1 MKDRAKC
8 RVLSV
13 GRLESPGLSAQRC
26 PSGGG
31 ISMYPEM
38 VDYEQTCREFR
49 WEVPEHYNFAFD
61 VIDRWGEDAEKLAM
75 LWVNERGAEKRLTF
89 RDFTMRS
96 NQVGNALRTMS
107 IRKGERILIMS
118 PRLPEW
124 WEAVLGIMKIGA
136 ISMPGTTLLTPK
148 DVAYRIQAAE
158 AVAVITDEE
167 GVRKVEQVADECPTL
182 RLKLLL
188 GAERE
193 GWVNYTRA
201 VASAMSTLRREPTR
215 GDEPMMIYFTSGTV
229 GYPKMVLHTHV
240 SYPIGHVV
248 TGKYWLDL
256 KPTDLHW
263 NLSDTGWAKAAYSN
277 LFGPWIM
284 GAAMF
289 TFDGRG
295 RFDARQTLDLLER
308 YPISTFCAPPTAY
321 RLLVLENLSRY
332 RLSAL
337 RHCIGAGEPLNPE
350 VIEAWQLGTG
360 QTIRDGYGQTET
372 VILVA
377 NFPPLPVKPGS
388 MGKPSPGFT
397 VGVVDDDGREVRAG
411 TEGDIAVK
419 LTPMRPVG
427 MFKEYWRNPEA
438 TSNCSRGEW
447 YITGDRAIKDD
458 DGYFWFVGRAD
469 DVIISAGY
477 RIGPFEV
484 ESALVEHPSVAEAA
498 VVASPDRIRGDIVKA
513 FVVLAPGHQPSEQ
526 LTQDLQEHVKRVTA
540 PYKYPREIE
549 FTTELPKT
557 ISGKIRRVELR
568 QRERDRKAVGRPQN

>member
-1 MKDRAKC
+1 
-8 RVLSV
+8 
-13 GRLESPGLSAQRC
+13 
-26 PSGGG
+26 
-31 ISMYPEM
+31 MYPEM
-38 VDYEQTCREFR
+38 VDYEQACREFR
-49 WEVPEHYNFAFD
+49 WEVPEHYNFAVD
-61 VIDRWGEDAEKLAM
+61 VVDHWGEDAQKLAM
-75 LWVNERGAEKRLTF
+75 LWVNERGDEKRLTF
-89 RDFTMRS
+89 RDFTVRS
-96 NQVGNALRTMS
+96 NQVGNALRTTG
-107 IRKGERILIMS
+107 IRKGDRILIMS

-167 GVRKVEQVADECPTL
+167 GALKVEQVANECPTL
-182 RLKLLL
+182 RLKIVL

-193 GWVNYTRA
+193 GWVNYARA
-201 VASAMSTLRREPTR
+201 VVLAMSTLKPEPTR
-215 GDEPMMIYFTSGTV
+215 SDEPMMIYFTSGTV

-240 SYPIGHVV
+240 SYPIGHIV

-295 RFDARQTLDLLER
+295 RFDARQTLELLER

-321 RLLVLENLSRY
+321 RLLVLENLRHY
-332 RLSAL
+332 HLAAL

-350 VIEAWQLGTG
+350 VIEAWQRGTG
-360 QTIRDGYGQTET
+360 QIIRDGYGQTET

-388 MGKPSPGFT
+388 MGKPSPGLT
-397 VGVVDDDGREVRAG
+397 IGIVDDDGREVPAG
-411 TEGDIAVK
+411 IEGDIAVK
-419 LTPMRPVG
+419 LTPIRPVG
-427 MFKEYWRNPEA
+427 LFKEYWRNPEA
-438 TSNCSRGEW
+438 TSNCIRGEW
-447 YITGDRAIKDD
+447 YITGDRAIRDA
-458 DGYFWFVGRAD
+458 DGYFWFIGRAD

-498 VVASPDRIRGDIVKA
+498 VVASPDQLRGEIVKA
-513 FVVLAPGHQPSEQ
+513 FVILAPGHQPSEQ
-526 LTQDLQEHVKRVTA
+526 LMQDLQEHVKRVTA

-568 QRERDRKAVGRPQN
+568 QRERDRKAVGRPQD

>member
-1 MKDRAKC
+1 
-8 RVLSV
+8 V
-13 GRLESPGLSAQRC
+13 
-26 PSGGG
+26 
-31 ISMYPEM
+31 YPEM
-38 VDYEQTCREFR
+38 VDYEQACREFR
-49 WEVPEHYNFAFD
+49 WEVPEHYNFAVD
-61 VIDRWGEDAEKLAM
+61 VVDHWGEDAQKLAM
-75 LWVNERGAEKRLTF
+75 LWVNERGDEKRLTF
-89 RDFTMRS
+89 RDFTVRS
-96 NQVGNALRTMS
+96 NQVGNALRTMG
-107 IRKGERILIMS
+107 IRKGDRILTMS

-167 GVRKVEQVADECPTL
+167 GALKVEQVANECPTL
-182 RLKLLL
+182 RLKIVL

-193 GWVNYTRA
+193 GWVNYARA
-201 VASAMSTLRREPTR
+201 VALAMSTLKPELTR
-215 GDEPMMIYFTSGTV
+215 SDEPMMIYFTSGTV

-240 SYPIGHVV
+240 SYPIGHIV

-295 RFDARQTLDLLER
+295 RFDARQTLELLER

-321 RLLVLENLSRY
+321 RLLVLENLRHY
-332 RLSAL
+332 HLAAL

-350 VIEAWQLGTG
+350 VIEAWQRGTG
-360 QTIRDGYGQTET
+360 QIIRDGYGQTET

-388 MGKPSPGFT
+388 MGKPSPGLT
-397 VGVVDDDGREVRAG
+397 VGIVDDDGREVPAG
-411 TEGDIAVK
+411 IEGDIAVK

-427 MFKEYWRNPEA
+427 LFKEYWRNPEA
-438 TSNCSRGEW
+438 TSSCIRGEW
-447 YITGDRAIKDD
+447 YITGDRAIRDA
-458 DGYFWFVGRAD
+458 DGYFWFIGRAD

-498 VVASPDRIRGDIVKA
+498 VVASPDQLRGEIVKA
-513 FVVLAPGHQPSEQ
+513 FVILAPGHQPSEQ
-526 LTQDLQEHVKRVTA
+526 LMQDLQEHVKRVTA

-568 QRERDRKAVGRPQN
+568 QRERDRKAVGRPQD

>member
-1 MKDRAKC
+1 
-8 RVLSV
+8 
-13 GRLESPGLSAQRC
+13 
-26 PSGGG
+26 
-31 ISMYPEM
+31 MYPEM
-38 VDYEQTCREFR
+38 VNYEQTCREFR
-49 WEVPEHYNFAFD
+49 WEVPEYYNFAFD
-61 VIDRWGEDAEKLAM
+61 VVDRWGEDADKLAM
-75 LWVNERGAEKRLTF
+75 LWVNDRGDEKHLTF
-89 RDFTMRS
+89 HDFAMRS
-96 NQVGNALRTMS
+96 NQVGNALRTMG
-107 IRKGERILIMS
+107 IRTGERIFIMS

-158 AVAVITDEE
+158 AVAVIADEE
-167 GVRKVEQVADECPTL
+167 GALKVEQVADECPTL
-182 RLKLLL
+182 RLKILL

-201 VASAMSTLRREPTR
+201 VASAMSTLKREPTR

-240 SYPIGHVV
+240 SYPIGHIV

-256 KPTDLHW
+256 KPADLHW

-284 GAAMF
+284 GAALF

-295 RFDARQTLDLLER
+295 RFDARQTLELLER

-321 RLLVLENLSRY
+321 RLLVLEDLSRY

-337 RHCIGAGEPLNPE
+337 RHCSGAGEPLNPE

-360 QTIRDGYGQTET
+360 QSIRDGYGQTET

-397 VGVVDDDGREVRAG
+397 VGVVDDDGREVPAG

-419 LTPMRPVG
+419 LTPMRPAG

-438 TSNCSRGEW
+438 TSNCMRGEW

-484 ESALVEHPSVAEAA
+484 ESALVEHPAVAEAA
-498 VVASPDRIRGDIVKA
+498 VVASPDQIRGDIVKA
-513 FVVLAPGHQPSEQ
+513 FVILAPGHQPSEQ
-526 LTQDLQEHVKRVTA
+526 LMQDLQEHVKRVTA

-568 QRERDRKAVGRPQN
+568 QHERDRKAVGRPQD

>member
-1 MKDRAKC
+1 
-8 RVLSV
+8 V
-13 GRLESPGLSAQRC
+13 
-26 PSGGG
+26 
-31 ISMYPEM
+31 YPEM
-38 VDYEQTCREFR
+38 VDYEQACREFR
-49 WEVPEHYNFAFD
+49 WEVPEHYNFAVD
-61 VIDRWGEDAEKLAM
+61 VVDHWGEDAQKLAM
-75 LWVNERGAEKRLTF
+75 LWVNERGDEKRLTF
-89 RDFTMRS
+89 RDFTVRS
-96 NQVGNALRTMS
+96 NQVGNALRTTG
-107 IRKGERILIMS
+107 IRKGDRILIMS

-167 GVRKVEQVADECPTL
+167 GALKVEQVANECPTL
-182 RLKLLL
+182 RLKIVL

-193 GWVNYTRA
+193 GWVNYARA
-201 VASAMSTLRREPTR
+201 VAVAMSTLKPEPTR
-215 GDEPMMIYFTSGTV
+215 SDEPMMIYFTSGTV

-240 SYPIGHVV
+240 SYPIGHIV

-295 RFDARQTLDLLER
+295 RFDARQTLELLER

-321 RLLVLENLSRY
+321 RLLVLENLRHY
-332 RLSAL
+332 HLAAL

-350 VIEAWQLGTG
+350 VIEAWQRGTG
-360 QTIRDGYGQTET
+360 QIIRDGYGQTET

-388 MGKPSPGFT
+388 MGKPSPGLT
-397 VGVVDDDGREVRAG
+397 IGIVDDDGREVPAG
-411 TEGDIAVK
+411 IEGDIAVK
-419 LTPMRPVG
+419 LTPIRPVSL
-427 MFKEYWRNPEA
+427 FKEYWRNPEA
-438 TSNCSRGEW
+438 TSNCIRGEW
-447 YITGDRAIKDD
+447 YITGDRAIRDA
-458 DGYFWFVGRAD
+458 DGYFWFIGRAD

-498 VVASPDRIRGDIVKA
+498 VVASPDQLRGEIVKA
-513 FVVLAPGHQPSEQ
+513 FVILAPGHQPSEQ
-526 LTQDLQEHVKRVTA
+526 LMQDLQEHVKRVTA

-568 QRERDRKAVGRPQN
+568 QRERDRKAVGRPQD

>member
-1 MKDRAKC
+1 
-8 RVLSV
+8 V
-13 GRLESPGLSAQRC
+13 
-26 PSGGG
+26 
-31 ISMYPEM
+31 YPEM
-38 VDYEQTCREFR
+38 VDYEQTCCEFR
-49 WEVPEHYNFAFD
+49 WDVPEHYNFAFD
-61 VIDRWGEDAEKLAM
+61 VVDRWGEEAQKLAM
-75 LWVNERGAEKRLTF
+75 LWVNDRGDEKRLNF
-89 RDFTMRS
+89 RDFAVRS
-96 NQVGNALRTMS
+96 NQVGNALRSMGM
-107 IRKGERILIMS
+107 RQGDRILIMS

-136 ISMPGTTLLTPK
+136 ISMPGTTLLTSK
-148 DVAYRIQAAE
+148 DVAYRIQSAE

-167 GVRKVEQVADECPTL
+167 GAWKVAQVADECPTL
-182 RLKLLL
+182 RLKILL

-201 VASAMSTLRREPTR
+201 VASAMTTLKREPTR

-240 SYPIGHVV
+240 SYPIGHLV

-295 RFDARQTLDLLER
+295 RFDARQTLELLER

-321 RLLVLENLSRY
+321 RLLVLENLRQY
-332 RLSAL
+332 RLAAL
-337 RHCIGAGEPLNPE
+337 RHCVGAGEPLNPE
-350 VIEAWQLGTG
+350 VIEAWRRGTG

-397 VGVVDDDGREVRAG
+397 IGVVDDDGREVPPG

-419 LTPMRPVG
+419 LTPRRPVG
-427 MFKEYWRNPEA
+427 LFKEYWRNPEA
-438 TSNCSRGEW
+438 TTNCLRGEW

-458 DGYFWFVGRAD
+458 EGYFWFVGRAD

-484 ESALVEHPSVAEAA
+484 ESALIEHPSVAEAA
-498 VVASPDRIRGDIVKA
+498 VIASPDQIRGDIVKA
-513 FVVLAPGHQPSEQ
+513 FVILAPGHQPSEQ
-526 LTQDLQEHVKRVTA
+526 LIQDLQEHVKRVTA

-568 QRERDRKAVGRPQN
+568 QRERDRKAVERITD

>member
-1 MKDRAKC
+1 
-8 RVLSV
+8 
-13 GRLESPGLSAQRC
+13 
-26 PSGGG
+26 
-31 ISMYPEM
+31 M
-38 VDYEQTCREFR
+38 VDYEQTCREFS
-49 WEVPEHYNFAFD
+49 WEVPQHYNFAFD
-61 VIDRWGEDAEKLAM
+61 VVDRWGEDAEKLAM
-75 LWVNERGAEKRLTF
+75 LWLDERGNERRLTF
-89 RDFTMRS
+89 RDFTIRS
-96 NQVGNALRTMS
+96 NQVGNALRSMG
-107 IRKGERILIMS
+107 IRAGDRILIML

-124 WEAVLGIMKIGA
+124 WEAVLAIMKIGA
-136 ISMPGTTLLTPK
+136 ISMPGTMLLTPK
-148 DVAYRIQAAE
+148 DVAYRIQSAE
-158 AVAVITDEE
+158 AAAVITDAE
-167 GVRKVEQVADECPTL
+167 GAQKVEQVADECPTL
-182 RLKLLL
+182 RLRVLL
-188 GAERE
+188 GDERE

-201 VASAMSTLRREPTR
+201 VASAMTSLRREPTR
-215 GDEPMMIYFTSGTV
+215 SEAPMMIYFTSGTV

-240 SYPIGHVV
+240 SYPIGHIV

-295 RFDARQTLDLLER
+295 RFDAQQTLELLER

-332 RLSAL
+332 RPPAL

-350 VIEAWQLGTG
+350 VIEAWQRGTG

-377 NFPPLPVKPGS
+377 NFPPLRVKPGS

-397 VGVVDDDGREVRAG
+397 ISVLDDDGREVPAG

-419 LTPMRPVG
+419 LTPTRPVG
-427 MFKEYWRNPEA
+427 MFSEYWRNPEA
-438 TSNCSRGEW
+438 TANCIRGEW
-447 YITGDRAIKDD
+447 YITGDRAIRDE

-484 ESALVEHPSVAEAA
+484 ESALVEHPAVAESA
-498 VVASPDRIRGDIVKA
+498 VVASPDQIRGDIVKA
-513 FVVLAPGHQPSEQ
+513 FVILVPGHQPSEQ
-526 LTQDLQEHVKRVTA
+526 LVQDLQEHVKRVTA

-549 FTTELPKT
+549 FATELPKT

-568 QRERDRKAVGRPQN
+568 QRERDRKAVGQASSGEST

>member
-1 MKDRAKC
+1 M
-8 RVLSV
+8 L
-13 GRLESPGLSAQRC
+13 
-26 PSGGG
+26 
-31 ISMYPEM
+31 
-38 VDYEQTCREFR
+38 DYEQTCRDFR
-49 WEVPEHYNFAFD
+49 WDVPGHYNFAFD
-61 VIDRWGEDAEKLAM
+61 VVDRWGEDAEKLAM
-75 LWVNERGAEKRLTF
+75 LWVNERGDEKRLTF
-89 RDFTMRS
+89 GDFTARS
-96 NQVGNALRTMS
+96 NQVANALRTLGL
-107 IRKGERILIMS
+107 RKGDRILIML
-118 PRLPEW
+118 PRVPEW
-124 WEAVLGIMKIGA
+124 WEAVLGMMKIGA

-148 DVAYRIQAAE
+148 DVAYRIRSAE
-158 AVAVITDEE
+158 AAAVITDEE
-167 GVRKVEQVADECPTL
+167 GAFKVEQVADDCPTL
-182 RLKLLL
+182 RLKILL
-188 GAERE
+188 GPERE

-201 VASAMSTLRREPTR
+201 VASAMANLTREPTR

-229 GYPKMVLHTHV
+229 GYPKMVLHTHA
-240 SYPIGHVV
+240 SYPIGHIV

-295 RFDARQTLDLLER
+295 RFDARQTLELLER

-321 RLLVLENLSRY
+321 RLLVLEDLSRY

-337 RHCIGAGEPLNPE
+337 RHCTGAGEPLNPE
-350 VIEAWQLGTG
+350 VIEAWQRGTG

-377 NFPPLPVKPGS
+377 NFPPLPVKAGS

-397 VGVVDDDGREVRAG
+397 VSIVDDDGREVPAG

-419 LTPMRPVG
+419 LTPTRPVG
-427 MFKEYWRNPEA
+427 IFSEYWRNPEA
-438 TSNCSRGEW
+438 TGNCIRGEW
-447 YITGDRAIKDD
+447 YITGDRAIKDE

-484 ESALVEHPSVAEAA
+484 ESALIEHPAVAEAA
-498 VVASPDRIRGDIVKA
+498 VVASPDEIRGEVVKA
-513 FVVLAPGHQPSEQ
+513 FVILAPGHQPSEQ
-526 LTQDLQEHVKRVTA
+526 LVQDLQEHVKRVTA
-540 PYKYPREIE
+540 PYKYPREVE
-549 FTTELPKT
+549 FSAELPKT

-568 QRERDRKAVGRPQN
+568 QRERDRKTAGKPVD

>member
-1 MKDRAKC
+1 
-8 RVLSV
+8 V
-13 GRLESPGLSAQRC
+13 
-26 PSGGG
+26 
-31 ISMYPEM
+31 YPEM

-49 WEVPEHYNFAFD
+49 WETPQHYNFAFD
-61 VIDRWGEDAEKLAM
+61 VVDRWGEDAQKLAM
-75 LWVNERGAEKRLTF
+75 LWVNEQGDEKRLSF
-89 RDFTMRS
+89 RDFTARS
-96 NQVGNALRTMS
+96 NQVGNALRSMG
-107 IRKGERILIMS
+107 ICQGDRILIMA

-124 WEAVLGIMKIGA
+124 WEAVLGVMKIGA
-136 ISMPGTTLLTPK
+136 VSMPGTTLLTPK
-148 DVAYRIQAAE
+148 DVAYRIQSGE

-167 GVRKVEQVADECPTL
+167 GALKVEQVAGECPTL
-182 RLKLLL
+182 RLKILL

-201 VASAMSTLRREPTR
+201 VAAAMSTLKREPTH

-240 SYPIGHVV
+240 SYPIGHIV

-284 GAAMF
+284 GAALF

-321 RLLVLENLSRY
+321 RLLVLEHLSHY

-337 RHCIGAGEPLNPE
+337 RHCVGAGEPLNPE
-350 VIEAWQLGTG
+350 VIEAWQRGTG

-377 NFPPLPVKPGS
+377 NFPPMPVKPGS
-388 MGKPSPGFT
+388 MGKPSPGFI
-397 VGVVDDDGREVRAG
+397 VGIVDDNGREVPPG

-427 MFKEYWRNPEA
+427 LFKEYWRNSEA
-438 TSNCSRGEW
+438 TSNCIRGEW
-447 YITGDRAIKDD
+447 YMTGDRAVKDEE
-458 DGYFWFVGRAD
+458 GYFWFVGRAD

-484 ESALVEHPSVAEAA
+484 ESALVEHPAVAEAA
-498 VVASPDRIRGDIVKA
+498 VVASPDQIRGDIVKA
-513 FVVLAPGHQPSEQ
+513 FVILAPGHQPSEP
-526 LTQDLQEHVKRVTA
+526 LKQDLQEHVKRVTA

-549 FTTELPKT
+549 FATELPKT

-568 QRERDRKAVGRPQN
+568 QQEVDRKAVNRPED

>member
-1 MKDRAKC
+1 
-8 RVLSV
+8 
-13 GRLESPGLSAQRC
+13 
-26 PSGGG
+26 
-31 ISMYPEM
+31 MYPVM

-49 WEVPEHYNFAFD
+49 WEVPEYYNFAFD
-61 VIDRWGEDAEKLAM
+61 VVDRWGEDVEKLAM
-75 LWVNERGAEKRLTF
+75 LWVNERGDEKHLTF
-89 RDFTMRS
+89 HDFTMRS
-96 NQVGNALRTMS
+96 NQVGNALRTMGL
-107 IRKGERILIMS
+107 RKGERVFIMA

-124 WEAVLGIMKIGA
+124 WEAVLGIMKVGA

-167 GVRKVEQVADECPTL
+167 GALKVEQVADDCPTL
-182 RLKLLL
+182 RLKILL

-201 VASAMSTLRREPTR
+201 VASAMSTLKRELTR

-240 SYPIGHVV
+240 SYPIGHII

-256 KPTDLHW
+256 KPDDLHW

-295 RFDARQTLDLLER
+295 RFDARQTLELLER

-321 RLLVLENLSRY
+321 RLLVLEDLSRY

-337 RHCIGAGEPLNPE
+337 RHCSGAGEPLNPE

-360 QTIRDGYGQTET
+360 QSIRDGYGQTET

-397 VGVVDDDGREVRAG
+397 VGVVDDDGREVPAG

-419 LTPMRPVG
+419 LTPMRPAG

-438 TSNCSRGEW
+438 TSNCMRGEW

-484 ESALVEHPSVAEAA
+484 ESALVEHPAVAEAA
-498 VVASPDRIRGDIVKA
+498 VVASPDQIRGDIVKA
-513 FVVLAPGHQPSEQ
+513 FVILAPGYQPSEQ
-526 LTQDLQEHVKRVTA
+526 LMQNLQEHVKRVTA

-549 FTTELPKT
+549 FTSELPKT

-568 QRERDRKAVGRPQN
+568 QHERDRKAVGRPQD

>member
-1 MKDRAKC
+1 MGIHKEDR
-8 RVLSV
+8 L
-13 GRLESPGLSAQRC
+13 
-26 PSGGG
+26 
-31 ISMYPEM
+31 
-38 VDYEQTCREFR
+38 
-49 WEVPEHYNFAFD
+49 
-61 VIDRWGEDAEKLAM
+61 
-75 LWVNERGAEKRLTF
+75 
-89 RDFTMRS
+89 
-96 NQVGNALRTMS
+96 
-107 IRKGERILIMS
+107 LIMS

-148 DVAYRIQAAE
+148 DVAYRIQSAE

-167 GVRKVEQVADECPTL
+167 GALKVEQVADECPTL
-182 RLKLLL
+182 RLKILL

-193 GWVNYTRA
+193 GWVNYSRV
-201 VASAMSTLRREPTR
+201 VASAMTNLKREPTR
-215 GDEPMMIYFTSGTV
+215 SDAPMMIYFTSGTV

-240 SYPIGHVV
+240 SYPIGHIV

-277 LFGPWIM
+277 LFGPWVT

-295 RFDARQTLDLLER
+295 RFDARQTLELLER

-321 RLLVLENLSRY
+321 RLLVLENLSHY

-337 RHCIGAGEPLNPE
+337 RHCVGAGEPLNPE
-350 VIEAWQLGTG
+350 VIEAWQRGTG

-397 VGVVDDDGREVRAG
+397 AGVVDDDGREVPAG

-419 LTPMRPVG
+419 LMPARPVG

-438 TSNCSRGEW
+438 TSNCLRGEW
-447 YITGDRAIKDD
+447 YITGDRAIRDEE
-458 DGYFWFVGRAD
+458 GYFWFIGRAD

-484 ESALVEHPSVAEAA
+484 ESALVEHPAVAEAA
-498 VVASPDRIRGDIVKA
+498 VVASPDQIRGDIVKA
-513 FVVLAPGHQPSEQ
+513 FVILAPGHQPSEQ
-526 LTQDLQEHVKRVTA
+526 LVQDLQEHVKRVTA

-549 FTTELPKT
+549 FTPELPKT

-568 QRERDRKAVGRPQN
+568 QREHDRKTAGKPVD

>member
-1 MKDRAKC
+1 
-8 RVLSV
+8 V
-13 GRLESPGLSAQRC
+13 
-26 PSGGG
+26 
-31 ISMYPEM
+31 YPEM

-49 WEVPEHYNFAFD
+49 WETPQHYNFAFD
-61 VIDRWGEDAEKLAM
+61 VVDRWGEDAQKLAM
-75 LWVNERGAEKRLTF
+75 LWVNEQGDEKRLSF
-89 RDFTMRS
+89 RDFTARS
-96 NQVGNALRTMS
+96 NQVGNALRCMG
-107 IRKGERILIMS
+107 ICQGDRILIMA

-124 WEAVLGIMKIGA
+124 WEAVLGVMKIGA
-136 ISMPGTTLLTPK
+136 VSMPGTTLLTPK
-148 DVAYRIQAAE
+148 DVAYRIQSGE

-167 GVRKVEQVADECPTL
+167 GALKVEQVAGECPTL
-182 RLKLLL
+182 RLKILL

-201 VASAMSTLRREPTR
+201 VAAAMSTLKREPTR

-240 SYPIGHVV
+240 SYPIGHIV

-284 GAAMF
+284 GAALF

-321 RLLVLENLSRY
+321 RLLVLEHLSHY

-337 RHCIGAGEPLNPE
+337 RHCVGAGEPLNPE
-350 VIEAWQLGTG
+350 VIEAWQRGTG

-377 NFPPLPVKPGS
+377 NFPPMPVKPGS
-388 MGKPSPGFT
+388 MGKPSPGFI
-397 VGVVDDDGREVRAG
+397 VGIVDDNGREVPPG

-427 MFKEYWRNPEA
+427 LFKEYWRNSEA
-438 TSNCSRGEW
+438 TSNCIRGEW
-447 YITGDRAIKDD
+447 YMTGDRAVKDEE
-458 DGYFWFVGRAD
+458 GYFWFVGRAD

-484 ESALVEHPSVAEAA
+484 ESALVEHPAVAEAA
-498 VVASPDRIRGDIVKA
+498 VVASPDQIRGDIVKA
-513 FVVLAPGHQPSEQ
+513 FVILAPGHQPSEP
-526 LTQDLQEHVKRVTA
+526 LKQDLQEHVKRVTA

-549 FTTELPKT
+549 FATELPKT

-568 QRERDRKAVGRPQN
+568 QQEVDRKAVNRPED

>member
-1 MKDRAKC
+1 
-8 RVLSV
+8 V
-13 GRLESPGLSAQRC
+13 
-26 PSGGG
+26 
-31 ISMYPEM
+31 YPEM
-38 VDYEQTCREFR
+38 LDYEQTCRDFR
-49 WEVPEHYNFAFD
+49 WDVPGHYNFAFD
-61 VIDRWGEDAEKLAM
+61 VVDRWGEDAEKLAM
-75 LWVNERGAEKRLTF
+75 LWVNERGDEKRLTF
-89 RDFTMRS
+89 GDFTARS
-96 NQVGNALRTMS
+96 NQVANALRTLG
-107 IRKGERILIMS
+107 IRKGDRILIML
-118 PRLPEW
+118 PRVPEW
-124 WEAVLGIMKIGA
+124 WEAVLGMMKIGA

-148 DVAYRIQAAE
+148 DVAYRIRSAE
-158 AVAVITDEE
+158 AAAVITDEE
-167 GVRKVEQVADECPTL
+167 GAFKVEQVADDCPTL
-182 RLKLLL
+182 RLKILL
-188 GAERE
+188 GPERE

-201 VASAMSTLRREPTR
+201 VASAMANLTREPTR

-229 GYPKMVLHTHV
+229 GYPKMVLHTHA
-240 SYPIGHVV
+240 SYPIGHIV

-295 RFDARQTLDLLER
+295 RFDARQTLELLER

-321 RLLVLENLSRY
+321 RLLVLEDLSRY

-337 RHCIGAGEPLNPE
+337 RHCTGAGEPLNPE
-350 VIEAWQLGTG
+350 VIEAWQRGTG

-377 NFPPLPVKPGS
+377 NFPPLPVKAGS

-397 VGVVDDDGREVRAG
+397 VSIVDDDGREVPAG

-419 LTPMRPVG
+419 LTPTRPVG
-427 MFKEYWRNPEA
+427 IFSEYWRNPEA
-438 TSNCSRGEW
+438 TGNCIRGEW
-447 YITGDRAIKDD
+447 YITGDRAIKDE

-484 ESALVEHPSVAEAA
+484 ESALIEHPAVAEAA
-498 VVASPDRIRGDIVKA
+498 VVASPDEIRGEVVKA
-513 FVVLAPGHQPSEQ
+513 FVILAPGHQPSEQ
-526 LTQDLQEHVKRVTA
+526 LVQDLQEHVKRVTA

-549 FTTELPKT
+549 FSTELPKT

-568 QRERDRKAVGRPQN
+568 QRERDRKTAGKPVD

>member
-1 MKDRAKC
+1 
-8 RVLSV
+8 
-13 GRLESPGLSAQRC
+13 
-26 PSGGG
+26 
-31 ISMYPEM
+31 MYPEM
-38 VDYEQTCREFR
+38 LDYEQTCRDFR
-49 WEVPEHYNFAFD
+49 WDVPGHYNFAFD
-61 VIDRWGEDAEKLAM
+61 VVDRWGEDAEKLAM
-75 LWVNERGAEKRLTF
+75 LWVNERGDEKRLTF
-89 RDFTMRS
+89 GDFTARS
-96 NQVGNALRTMS
+96 NQVANALRTLGL
-107 IRKGERILIMS
+107 RKGDRILIML
-118 PRLPEW
+118 PRVPEW
-124 WEAVLGIMKIGA
+124 WEAVLGMMKIGA

-148 DVAYRIQAAE
+148 DVAYRIRSAE
-158 AVAVITDEE
+158 AAAIITDEE
-167 GVRKVEQVADECPTL
+167 GAFKVEQVADDCPTL
-182 RLKLLL
+182 RLKILL
-188 GAERE
+188 GPERE

-201 VASAMSTLRREPTR
+201 VASAMANLTREPTR

-229 GYPKMVLHTHV
+229 GYPKMVLHTHA
-240 SYPIGHVV
+240 SYPIGHIV

-295 RFDARQTLDLLER
+295 RFDARQTLELLER

-321 RLLVLENLSRY
+321 RLLVLEDLSRY

-337 RHCIGAGEPLNPE
+337 RHCTGAGEPLNPE
-350 VIEAWQLGTG
+350 VIEAWQRGTG

-377 NFPPLPVKPGS
+377 NFPPLPVKAGS

-397 VGVVDDDGREVRAG
+397 VSIVDDDGREVPAG

-419 LTPMRPVG
+419 LTPTRPVG
-427 MFKEYWRNPEA
+427 IFSEYWRNPEA
-438 TSNCSRGEW
+438 TGNCIRGEW
-447 YITGDRAIKDD
+447 YITGDRAIKDE

-469 DVIISAGY
+469 DVIISAGF

-484 ESALVEHPSVAEAA
+484 ESALIEHPAVAEAA
-498 VVASPDRIRGDIVKA
+498 VVASPDEIRGEVVKA
-513 FVVLAPGHQPSEQ
+513 FVILAPGHQPSEQ
-526 LTQDLQEHVKRVTA
+526 LVQDLQEHVKRVTA
-540 PYKYPREIE
+540 PYKYPREVE
-549 FTTELPKT
+549 FSAELPKT

-568 QRERDRKAVGRPQN
+568 QRERDRKTAGKPVD

>member
-1 MKDRAKC
+1 
-8 RVLSV
+8 
-13 GRLESPGLSAQRC
+13 
-26 PSGGG
+26 
-31 ISMYPEM
+31 MYPEM
-38 VDYEQTCREFR
+38 VDYEQACREFR
-49 WEVPEHYNFAFD
+49 WEVPKHYNFAFD
-61 VIDRWGEDAEKLAM
+61 VVDHWGENAQKLAM
-75 LWVNERGAEKRLTF
+75 LWVNERGEEKRLTF
-89 RDFTMRS
+89 RDFTVRS
-96 NQVGNALRTMS
+96 NQVGNALRTMG
-107 IRKGERILIMS
+107 IRKGDRILIMS

-167 GVRKVEQVADECPTL
+167 GALKVEQVANECPTL
-182 RLKLLL
+182 RLKIVL

-201 VASAMSTLRREPTR
+201 MASAMSTLKPEPTR
-215 GDEPMMIYFTSGTV
+215 SDEPMMLYFTSGTV

-240 SYPIGHVV
+240 SYPIGHIV

-256 KPTDLHW
+256 KATDLHW

-295 RFDARQTLDLLER
+295 RFDARQTLELLER

-321 RLLVLENLSRY
+321 RLLVLENLRHY
-332 RLSAL
+332 RLATL

-350 VIEAWQLGTG
+350 VIEAWQRGTG
-360 QTIRDGYGQTET
+360 QIIRDGYGQTET

-388 MGKPSPGFT
+388 MGKPSPGLT
-397 VGVVDDDGREVRAG
+397 IGVVDDDGREVLCG

-427 MFKEYWRNPEA
+427 LFKEYWRNPEA
-438 TSNCSRGEW
+438 TSNCIRGEW
-447 YITGDRAIKDD
+447 YITGDRAIRDE

-484 ESALVEHPSVAEAA
+484 ESALIEHPSVAEAA
-498 VVASPDRIRGDIVKA
+498 VVASPDQIRGEIVKA
-513 FVVLAPGHQPSEQ
+513 FVILAPGHQPSEQ
-526 LTQDLQEHVKRVTA
+526 LMQDLQEHVKRVTA

-568 QRERDRKAVGRPQN
+568 QRERDRKAVEQP

>member
-1 MKDRAKC
+1 
-8 RVLSV
+8 V
-13 GRLESPGLSAQRC
+13 
-26 PSGGG
+26 
-31 ISMYPEM
+31 YPDM
-38 VDYEQTCREFR
+38 TDYEQTCRDFR
-49 WEVPEHYNFAFD
+49 WDVPEYYNFAFD
-61 VIDRWGEDAEKLAM
+61 VIDHWAEDPHKLAM
-75 LWVNERGAEKRLTF
+75 LWVNERGDEKRLTF
-89 RDFTMRS
+89 RDFAVRA
-96 NQVGNALRTMS
+96 NQVGNALRTMD
-107 IRKGERILIMS
+107 IRKGDRILIML

-148 DVAYRIQAAE
+148 DVAYRIQSAE
-158 AVAVITDEE
+158 AKAVITDDE
-167 GVRKVEQVADECPTL
+167 GALKVEQVADECPTL
-182 RLKLLL
+182 RLKILL

-193 GWVNYTRA
+193 GWVNYTRV
-201 VASAMSTLRREPTR
+201 VAAAATDLKREPTR

-240 SYPIGHVV
+240 SYPIGHIV

-256 KPTDLHW
+256 KPTDVHW

-277 LFGPWIM
+277 LFGPWVM

-295 RFDARQTLDLLER
+295 RFDARQTLELLER

-321 RLLVLENLSRY
+321 RLLVLEDLSRY

-350 VIEAWQLGTG
+350 VIDAWQRGTG
-360 QTIRDGYGQTET
+360 QLIRDGYGQTET

-397 VGVVDDDGREVRAG
+397 IGVIDDEGREVTAG

-419 LTPMRPVG
+419 LTPQRPVG
-427 MFKEYWRNPEA
+427 LFKEYWRNPEA
-438 TSNCSRGEW
+438 TANCLRGDW
-447 YITGDRAIKDD
+447 YVTGDRAVRDE
-458 DGYFWFVGRAD
+458 DGYLWFVGRAD

-484 ESALVEHPSVAEAA
+484 ESALVEHPAVAEAA
-498 VVASPDRIRGDIVKA
+498 VVASPDPIRGEVVKA
-513 FVVLAPGHQPSEQ
+513 FVILAPGHQPSEQ
-526 LTQDLQEHVKRVTA
+526 LAVDLQEHVKRVTA

-549 FTTELPKT
+549 FTPELPKT

-568 QRERDRKAVGRPQN
+568 QRERERKTVGKPMD

>member
-1 MKDRAKC
+1 
-8 RVLSV
+8 
-13 GRLESPGLSAQRC
+13 
-26 PSGGG
+26 
-31 ISMYPEM
+31 MYPEM
-38 VDYEQTCREFR
+38 ANYEQTCREFR

-61 VIDRWGEDAEKLAM
+61 VVDRWGEDAQKLAM
-75 LWVNERGAEKRLTF
+75 LWVNEQGEERRLTF
-89 RDFTMRS
+89 RDFSVRS
-96 NQVGNALRTMS
+96 NQVGNALRTMG

-124 WEAVLGIMKIGA
+124 WEAVLGIMKSGA

-167 GVRKVEQVADECPTL
+167 GALKVEQVADECPTL
-182 RLKLLL
+182 RVKILL
-188 GAERE
+188 GAERQ
-193 GWVNYTRA
+193 GWVNYTRV
-201 VASAMSTLRREPTR
+201 VASAMSTLKREPTPS
-215 GDEPMMIYFTSGTV
+215 DAPLMIYFTSGTV
-229 GYPKMVLHTHV
+229 GYPKMVLHTHA
-240 SYPIGHVV
+240 SYPIGHLV

-295 RFDARQTLDLLER
+295 RFDARQTLELLER

-321 RLLVLENLSRY
+321 RLLVLENLRQY
-332 RLSAL
+332 RLAAL
-337 RHCIGAGEPLNPE
+337 RHCVGAGEPLNPE
-350 VIEAWQLGTG
+350 VIEAWQRGTG

-377 NFPPLPVKPGS
+377 NFPPVPVKPGS
-388 MGKPSPGFT
+388 MGKSSPGFT
-397 VGVVDDDGREVRAG
+397 IGVVDDDGREVPAG

-419 LTPMRPVG
+419 LTPRRPVG
-427 MFKEYWRNPEA
+427 LFKEYWRNPEA
-438 TSNCSRGEW
+438 TTNCLRGEW

-458 DGYFWFVGRAD
+458 EGYFWFVGRAD

-484 ESALVEHPSVAEAA
+484 ESALIEHPSVAEAA
-498 VVASPDRIRGDIVKA
+498 VIASPDQIRGDIVKA
-513 FVVLAPGHQPSEQ
+513 FVILAPGHQPSEQ
-526 LTQDLQEHVKRVTA
+526 LIQDLQEHVKRVTA

-568 QRERDRKAVGRPQN
+568 QRERARKAVGRITD